1 MNNRIKRV
9 SIIIAAL
16 LCICTSVTMAQN
28 QTTRTQAPVS
38 PVVTPQADNE
48 VFVAVEQLP
57 EFPGGP
63 VKFTEFIKSKLN
75 REKAAHTGRI
85 IVTFVVEKDGSLSG
99 IKSIGRM
106 TDKGAEKEALRVV
119 GLSPKWIPGQQNGN
133 LVKVQYTVAV
143 PFE

>member
-1 MNNRIKRV
+1 
-9 SIIIAAL
+9 
-16 LCICTSVTMAQN
+16 MAQT

-48 VFVAVEQLP
+48 VFVAVEKLP
-57 EFPGGP
+57 EFPGGNS
-63 VKFTEFIKSKLN
+63 KFTEFIKSKLN
-75 REKAAHTGRI
+75 RGKAAHTGRI

-99 IKSIGRM
+99 IKSIGSIS
-106 TDKGAEKEALRVV
+106 DKGAEKEALRVV
-119 GLSPKWIPGQQNGN
+119 GLSPKWVPGQQNGN